1 MNAGSCD
8 LNGVQCIYCL
18 RIIWMILAIMPASS
32 EHSLESDAF
41 VLNQVLNMHFIYLAG
56 ETWMLHLTLY
66 LESDA
71 FVQAALFNVY
81 SSQCLTQIWMLE
93 WGAWATVM
101 YCLLSD
107 VCCGFL
113 FLADIKPCIWL
124 DPVSITQSPWYPCTL
139 ESSHQPV
146 QTKSQNIQGIK
157 WFSCSFFS
165 NSDGNLPIELPR
177 KQLLHWFGDIL
188 LLAISSF
195 PTEMY
200 KVIISL

>member
-1 MNAGSCD
+1 MWECI
-8 LNGVQCIYCL
+8 LNKMWECILNLYSHTPIFSEVSESN
-18 RIIWMILAIMPASS
+18 RKPTWISFSHRNPSS
-32 EHSLESDAF
+32 EHAF

-113 FLADIKPCIWL
+113 FLADINPCIWL
-124 DPVSITQSPWYPCTL
+124 DPVSITQSPLYPWV
-139 ESSHQPV
+139 QPP
-146 QTKSQNIQGIK
+146 T
-157 WFSCSFFS
+157 CSNKIS
-165 NSDGNLPIELPR
+165 KYS
-177 KQLLHWFGDIL
+177 GD
-188 LLAISSF
+188 
-195 PTEMY
+195 
-200 KVIISL
+200 